1 MKVVLI
7 SVFFVIIVSFTS
19 LAQVFPLMPKYYKPL
34 DSSVLANKNEEEEKK
49 KQTLM
54 QKHEKLTYTVAMGT
68 GYSSFGSEMSMM
80 NSYIAPTIDYQV
92 NSKLNFSV
100 TGIVMQ
106 NNISGLEAF
115 YGNEPGYSYNSNVSN
130 YGITG
135 SAYYQLNDKW
145 SVWGDGAYM
154 ENQSIFNDYR
164 ADVYNNDF
172 KTVSVGVGYKVSD
185 KVEFNIEYRYSNGLN
200 PSYHRNSPFYNSGI
214 NPYRS
219 YYGIW
224 GY

>member
-1 MKVVLI
+1 MKSILI
-7 SVFFVIIVSFTS
+7 SILFIVTLNCSGFT
-19 LAQVFPLMPKYYKPL
+19 QVFPLMPKYYKPL
-34 DSSVLANKNEEEEKK
+34 DSSVLANKSEEEEKK
-49 KQTLM
+49 QQMLM
-54 QKHEKLTYTVAMGT
+54 QQHEKLTYTVAMGT
-68 GYSSFGSEMSMM
+68 GYTSFGSDISMM
-80 NSYIAPTIDYQV
+80 HSYIAPTIDYQV

-106 NNISGLEAF
+106 NNINGLEAF
-115 YGNEPGYSYNSNVSN
+115 YGSEPGYAYNSNVSN

-135 SAYYQLNDKW
+135 SAYYQLNNKW
-145 SVWGDGAYM
+145 SVWGDGAYL

-164 ADVYNNDF
+164 ANVYDDDF

-185 KVEFNIEYRYSNGLN
+185 KVHFNIEYSYSNGLN
-200 PSYHRNSPFYNSGI
+200 PSYHRNSSFYNSGI

-219 YYGIW
+219 NYGIW